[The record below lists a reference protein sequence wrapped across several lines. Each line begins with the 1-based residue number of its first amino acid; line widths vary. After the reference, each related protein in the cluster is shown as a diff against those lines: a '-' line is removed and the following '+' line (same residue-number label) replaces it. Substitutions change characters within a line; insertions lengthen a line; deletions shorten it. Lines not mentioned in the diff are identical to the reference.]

1 MTVFVDT
8 TNKGTVN
15 LRESPSRTSKILMHV
30 PYKTLL
36 EAEPIDENWSKV
48 TYKNC
53 PGYIMTEFLTSTKII
68 TKHDLQEIYDS
79 LKQSLETIEK
89 ILK

>member
-30 PYKTLL
+30 IMSIKMF
-36 EAEPIDENWSKV
+36 V
-48 TYKNC
+48 T
-53 PGYIMTEFLTSTKII
+53 E
-68 TKHDLQEIYDS
+68 
-79 LKQSLETIEK
+79 
-89 ILK
+89 

>member
-36 EAEPIDENWSKV
+36 EVNN
-48 TYKNC
+48 YKNC